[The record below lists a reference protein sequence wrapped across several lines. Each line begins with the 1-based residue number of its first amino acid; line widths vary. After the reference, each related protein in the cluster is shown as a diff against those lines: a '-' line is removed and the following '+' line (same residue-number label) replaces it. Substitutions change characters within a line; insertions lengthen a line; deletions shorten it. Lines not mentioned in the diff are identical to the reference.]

1 MPNQDSMFVDFTD
14 GVEDGGIEKT
24 YNDQIVI
31 DGEVIPVNIPN
42 QVSVNQDVLFD
53 GADMDLQEFTPE
65 QEAEILARADSFL
78 DGEYDNNY
86 YVVDVDGVPGLADV
100 KEPAVPQDKVDS
112 QSEQD
117 IDLTDIEEAVNEIE
131 AEEVTEDV
139 KAEVKANPFM
149 RKFANLVVRLYNKM
163 QDMGLIEQ
171 QPVKE
176 QVKSQQV
183 VSKEKIEELSAD
195 TPDIPK
201 AQEIFATQ
209 PQQEQD
215 VAQPVQSPSVGDVRN
230 NSVNQRQH
238 EANALQTAIK
248 QFMNKAISRFL
259 DTSDYSV
266 DDMSSIVDKNMPE
279 GLMQNELNKYLSSDL
294 KTESIKDMI
303 GGEHNSLSEYVE
315 KTKANTS
322 FIFDGQNG
330 KSLSDLTNDKT
341 ESDRLKDTADLWN
354 KMGDIFADAS
364 NGKVSQAEMAKL
376 SIYLQQSG
384 IDLRK
389 ASVGLP
395 GGAESMD
402 AAKTFDSRGI
412 WLDLAADDQLM
423 MSRKG
428 YNMNVTGEFLAHMG
442 KLTACAANGEL
453 DADKLR
459 NISDM
464 LHSRS
469 DMLNAAASLSPMERH
484 NMCREMGD
492 WGAPDKYNRQNVQN
506 YMAQYS
512 QREAVNSRSA
522 EAQTTSQV
530 KVADGLYAVDT
541 ANADKDMAKDDK
553 QSRVSNSSDYG
564 RKAQVKIKSPKRGR
578 PKKSQ
583 MKSFMDQF
591 DKGGNASYDLKQQV
605 KQVASKRANPNFS
618 TFHLYDSYNQGG
630 YNAGKQKT
638 KAAPVTEQ
646 SEFESSGS
654 LDFIKF
660 DDAPSQ
666 EPTRGVKPDLFADA
680 PSKSKS
686 HRSSGNRGKSRD
698 NGRRAPSGRRMPN
711 VPDTPSA
718 DVELLTFDV

>member
-14 GVEDGGIEKT
+14 GVEYDGIEKT

-112 QSEQD
+112 QPEQD

-266 DDMSSIVDKNMPE
+266 DDMSSMVDKNMPE

-530 KVADGLYAVDT
+530 KVADGVYAVDT
-541 ANADKDMAKDDK
+541 AKADKDI
-553 QSRVSNSSDYG
+553 VFNSFIGNIENGKLS
-564 RKAQVKIKSPKRGR
+564 IPS
-578 PKKSQ
+578 
-583 MKSFMDQF
+583 
-591 DKGGNASYDLKQQV
+591 DKGG
-605 KQVASKRANPNFS
+605 
-618 TFHLYDSYNQGG
+618 
-630 YNAGKQKT
+630 
-638 KAAPVTEQ
+638 
-646 SEFESSGS
+646 ESVM
-654 LDFIKF
+654 
-660 DDAPSQ
+660 
-666 EPTRGVKPDLFADA
+666 R
-680 PSKSKS
+680 
-686 HRSSGNRGKSRD
+686 
-698 NGRRAPSGRRMPN
+698 
-711 VPDTPSA
+711 
-718 DVELLTFDV
+718 

>member
-14 GVEDGGIEKT
+14 VVKDDGIEKT

-65 QEAEILARADSFL
+65 QEAEILTRADSFL
-78 DGEYDNNY
+78 DGEYDDNY

-117 IDLTDIEEAVNEIE
+117 IDLTDIEEAVDEIE

-266 DDMSSIVDKNMPE
+266 DDMSSMVDKNMPE

-402 AAKTFDSRGI
+402 AS
-412 WLDLAADDQLM
+412 
-423 MSRKG
+423 
-428 YNMNVTGEFLAHMG
+428 
-442 KLTACAANGEL
+442 
-453 DADKLR
+453 
-459 NISDM
+459 
-464 LHSRS
+464 
-469 DMLNAAASLSPMERH
+469 
-484 NMCREMGD
+484 
-492 WGAPDKYNRQNVQN
+492 
-506 YMAQYS
+506 
-512 QREAVNSRSA
+512 
-522 EAQTTSQV
+522 
-530 KVADGLYAVDT
+530 
-541 ANADKDMAKDDK
+541 
-553 QSRVSNSSDYG
+553 
-564 RKAQVKIKSPKRGR
+564 
-578 PKKSQ
+578 
-583 MKSFMDQF
+583 
-591 DKGGNASYDLKQQV
+591 
-605 KQVASKRANPNFS
+605 
-618 TFHLYDSYNQGG
+618 
-630 YNAGKQKT
+630 
-638 KAAPVTEQ
+638 
-646 SEFESSGS
+646 
-654 LDFIKF
+654 
-660 DDAPSQ
+660 
-666 EPTRGVKPDLFADA
+666 
-680 PSKSKS
+680 
-686 HRSSGNRGKSRD
+686 
-698 NGRRAPSGRRMPN
+698 
-711 VPDTPSA
+711 
-718 DVELLTFDV
+718 

>member
-14 GVEDGGIEKT
+14 VVEDGAID

-31 DGEVIPVNIPN
+31 DGDVIPVNVSS

-53 GADMDLQEFTPE
+53 GADMDLEEFTPE

-78 DGEYDNNY
+78 DGAYDDDY
-86 YVVDVDGVPGLADV
+86 FVDEDVVPESADV
-100 KEPAVPQDKVDS
+100 KAPAVS
-112 QSEQD
+112 QNKIGSQPEQD

-131 AEEVTEDV
+131 AEKVTEDV
-139 KAEVKANPFM
+139 KAEAKANPFM

-171 QPVKE
+171 QQVKQAKE

-209 PQQEQD
+209 PQQEQSA
-215 VAQPVQSPSVGDVRN
+215 VQFVQSPSVSDVRN
-230 NSVNQRQH
+230 NSVNQRQD
-238 EANALQTAIK
+238 EANVLQTAVK

-266 DDMSSIVDKNMPE
+266 EDISNIVDNNMPE
-279 GLMQNELNKYLSSDL
+279 GSMQNELNEYLSSDL
-294 KTESIKDMI
+294 KVESIKDMI
-303 GGEHNSLSEYVE
+303 GGEHNSLSEYVA
-315 KTKANTS
+315 KTKANTG

-364 NGKVSQAEMAKL
+364 NGKISQAEMTKL
-376 SIYLQQSG
+376 SICLQQSG
-384 IDLRK
+384 MDLRK

-530 KVADGLYAVDT
+530 KVADELYASDT
-541 ANADKDMAKDDK
+541 LKGDK
-553 QSRVSNSSDYG
+553 QSRVSSSSNHS
-564 RKAQVKIKSPKRGR
+564 RKAHSKTKSTKSGR

-591 DKGGNASYDLKQQV
+591 EKGGNTSYDLK
-605 KQVASKRANPNFS
+605 KQVASRRASKNATTS
-618 TFHLYDSYNQGG
+618 SSFHLYDSYNQGG
-630 YNAGKQKT
+630 YNSGKQKT
-638 KAAPVTEQ
+638 NEDPLTAQPNFV
-646 SEFESSGS
+646 SSGS
-654 LDFIKF
+654 VDFIKF
-660 DDAPSQ
+660 DDTPSQ
-666 EPTRGVKPDLFADA
+666 EQKRN
-680 PSKSKS
+680 
-686 HRSSGNRGKSRD
+686 HRSSADRGKSSD
-698 NGRRAPSGRRMPN
+698 NGRRTASSRR
-711 VPDTPSA
+711 VPDVPETSS